1 MKNSKMFVLL
11 SQVGG
16 VFCLVLNSQF
26 FFDAMACPELH
37 KAQEAWL
44 EEQLSRVTT
53 MVETILDRCD

>member
-1 MKNSKMFVLL
+1 MFVLL
-11 SQVGG
+11 PQVGG

-37 KAQEAWL
+37 KAQEVWL

-53 MVETILDRCD
+53 MVETILPLQFSV

>member
-1 MKNSKMFVLL
+1 MSSKIVVLL

-26 FFDAMACPELH
+26 FFDALACPELQ

-44 EEQLSRVTT
+44 EEQLSRAATT
-53 MVETILDRCD
+53 VETILDLCE

>member
-1 MKNSKMFVLL
+1 MFVLP

-26 FFDAMACPELH
+26 FFDAMACPELE

-44 EEQLSRVTT
+44 EEQLSRCAT
-53 MVETILDRCD
+53 MVETILEPRD